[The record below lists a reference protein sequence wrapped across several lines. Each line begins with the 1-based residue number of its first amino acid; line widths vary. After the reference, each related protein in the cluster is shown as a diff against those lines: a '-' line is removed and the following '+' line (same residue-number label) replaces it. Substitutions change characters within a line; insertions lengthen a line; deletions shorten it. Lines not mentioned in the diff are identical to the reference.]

1 MAQDQAM
8 DYEFYENEKSYQS
21 PEAISGIAERRL
33 VEWEKVEAIK
43 EKILNLTTENK
54 LAHVK

>member
-1 MAQDQAM
+1 MTQEQAM

-21 PEAISGIAERRL
+21 PEAISGIAEQRL

-43 EKILNLTTENK
+43 EKILNLTSEKK

>member
-1 MAQDQAM
+1 MTQQQAI

-43 EKILNLTTENK
+43 TKLLNLTTENR

>member
-1 MAQDQAM
+1 MTQDQAM

-54 LAHVK
+54 VAHVK